1 MAAIDTLS
9 VNTIK
14 TLAIDMIQKANSG
27 HPGMPMGMADAAYV
41 LWTKFLKHDPSDPQ
55 WADRDRF
62 VLSAGHGSALLYSLL
77 HLSGYEVTME
87 DLRNFRQWDSKT
99 PGHPEF
105 GHTVGV
111 ETTTGPLGQGV
122 AMAVGFALAEARER
136 QEFGKELCDHY
147 TWAIAGDGCLM
158 EGIAY
163 EAASFA
169 GHLGL
174 GRLNVLWDD
183 NEITIDGS
191 TSITFT
197 EDIPARFRAMGWHVQ
212 RIDGHDHDAIAAAMS
227 EARGEEGRPS
237 LICCRTIIGKGSP
250 NKAGKSA
257 SHGSPLGADEIKL
270 VKDGMGWD
278 TDSHF
283 NVPDVVRSHFTN
295 STSGN
300 QVERESWQH
309 RVKHDPKGA
318 AWLSRRKAID
328 LDSIDWPTFEVGS
341 SIATRK
347 ASHKVINAIAACTDK
362 LIGGSADLAGSNGT
376 NISNSGSLSKSDYLG
391 KNINFGVREHAMAA
405 ICNGMALHGGTHPF
419 CATFLVFHNYMR
431 PAVRLSA
438 LMGVPVTYVYTHDS
452 VWLGEDGPTHQPIEQ
467 LMSMRLIP
475 NLINIR
481 PADAHETVEA
491 WRIAISSESS
501 PVTLALSRQG
511 LTVLDRSG
519 VPEGTGLANGA
530 YVVHGA
536 TGSVDVVLI
545 ATGSEVALA
554 VSAKEALSATGVSA
568 RVVSMPSWELFEA
581 QPADYQASVLP
592 EGVPRVSI
600 EAGRTT
606 GWQRW
611 TGIRGAS
618 VGIDRFGASAPGSE
632 VADKLGMNVEAVV
645 AAVKELLA

>member
-1 MAAIDTLS
+1 MSDIDMLS
-9 VNTIK
+9 VATIK
-14 TLAIDMIQKANSG
+14 TLAMDMIQKANSG
-27 HPGMPMGMADAAYV
+27 HPGMPMGMADAAFV
-41 LWTKFLKHDPSDPQ
+41 LWTKFLKHDPSDPD

-77 HLSGYEVTME
+77 HLSGYEVSME

-99 PGHPEF
+99 PGHPEY
-105 GHTVGV
+105 GHTCGV
-111 ETTTGPLGQGV
+111 ETTTGPLGQGIS
-122 AMAVGFALAEARER
+122 MAVGFALAEARER
-136 QEFGKELCDHY
+136 EEFGAAVCDHY

-158 EGIAY
+158 EGVAY

-197 EDIPARFRAMGWHVQ
+197 EDIPARFRAMGWDVQ
-212 RIDGHDHDAIAAAMS
+212 EIDGHDHDALVAAMHA
-227 EARGEEGRPS
+227 ARAEQGKPS

-250 NKAGKSA
+250 NKQGKSA
-257 SHGSPLGADEIKL
+257 SHGAPLGVDEIRL
-270 VKDGMGWD
+270 VKEGMGLD
-278 TDSHF
+278 PDEHF
-283 NVPDVVRSHFTN
+283 FVPDSVRSHFTN

-300 QVERESWQH
+300 HVEREAWEH
-309 RVKHDPKGA
+309 RLKQDPNGP
-318 AWLSRRKAID
+318 AWVARRQAVD
-328 LDSIDWPTFEVGS
+328 TGDIDWPTFEVGS
-341 SIATRK
+341 SLATRK
-347 ASHKVINAIAACTDK
+347 ASHKVINAIAEGASR

-376 NISNSGSLSKSDYLG
+376 NITNGGTVSRGEYSG

-405 ICNGMALHGGTHPF
+405 ICNGLSLHGGLHPF

-452 VWLGEDGPTHQPIEQ
+452 VWLGEDGPTHQPVEQ
-467 LMSMRLIP
+467 LMAMRLIP

-481 PADAHETVEA
+481 PADAQETSEA
-491 WRIAISSESS
+491 WKVAISSESS

-511 LTVLDRSG
+511 LEVLDRSE
-519 VPEGTGLANGA
+519 VPAGTGLANGA
-530 YVVHGA
+530 YILKGA
-536 TGSVDVVLI
+536 TGRVDVVLI
-545 ATGSEVALA
+545 ATGSEVGLA
-554 VSAKEALSATGVSA
+554 ISARDELSKEGLHA
-568 RVVSMPSWELFEA
+568 RVVSMPSWEIFES
-581 QPADYQASVLP
+581 QSSEYQSSVLP

-600 EAGRTT
+600 EAGRTS

-618 VGIDRFGASAPGSE
+618 VGIDRFGASAPGGE
-632 VADKLGMNVEAVV
+632 VADKLGMNVGAVV
-645 AAVKELLA
+645 AAVKGVLG